1 MVVERLGAG
10 GVGVITGGKEALGSP
25 SIVGRLPIHPCPH
38 TLTGQQ
44 IMMRAIAFFYHLSL
58 SITFTV
64 WTELLL
70 DDFGGDF
77 SKASDFLGCVRQ

>member
-1 MVVERLGAG
+1 
-10 GVGVITGGKEALGSP
+10 
-25 SIVGRLPIHPCPH
+25 
-38 TLTGQQ
+38 
-44 IMMRAIAFFYHLSL
+44 MMRAIAFFYHLSL